1 MVHRLPFAPLLEQN
15 DCHFAQSKGFP
26 SRRPVSTRGDDFMQH
41 PLERGTYQLGRAS
54 RALAPIGR
62 DHDNRN
68 PGLTSGLLA
77 TAEGCSTAAPPRSW
91 RWQARFMAEA
101 HRGTDA
107 PSNPGK
113 PPLPAGTVQSVVD
126 LALGPPPG
134 ETTHWTGRDAGE
146 SRRGEP
152 ASGATYSQGPPT
164 RAASHPHVQAVERP
178 AEKLKDVVGLYVD
191 PPAHAIVALASAQ
204 ALPLRGALEDESN
217 MLPSIVA
224 CHDKFSGTKVPI
236 GSFTRDGAE
245 ASRRHHDDVTSC
257 WPWSNARV
265 DTVACCLGLDAL
277 RRPAKRASARPIL
290 SINLLFSFLML
301 DQGQAHGRSI
311 SKGERGI
318 APSPFRRFGRR
329 NPRADD

>member
-26 SRRPVSTRGDDFMQH
+26 SRRPVSTQVMISCNTRSNA
-41 PLERGTYQLGRAS
+41 ERNQLGRQAVRWRRS
-54 RALAPIGR
+54 AGTMT
-62 DHDNRN
+62 N
-68 PGLTSGLLA
+68 PGLTSGLLG

-134 ETTHWTGRDAGE
+134 ETTHWTGRVLAKAK
-146 SRRGEP
+146 GEP

-164 RAASHPHVQAVERP
+164 HAASHPHVQAVERL

-191 PPAHAIVALASAQ
+191 PPAHAIVPLASAQ
-204 ALPLRGALEDESN
+204 ALPLRGALED
-217 MLPSIVA
+217 
-224 CHDKFSGTKVPI
+224 
-236 GSFTRDGAE
+236 
-245 ASRRHHDDVTSC
+245 
-257 WPWSNARV
+257 
-265 DTVACCLGLDAL
+265 
-277 RRPAKRASARPIL
+277 
-290 SINLLFSFLML
+290 
-301 DQGQAHGRSI
+301 
-311 SKGERGI
+311 
-318 APSPFRRFGRR
+318 
-329 NPRADD
+329 